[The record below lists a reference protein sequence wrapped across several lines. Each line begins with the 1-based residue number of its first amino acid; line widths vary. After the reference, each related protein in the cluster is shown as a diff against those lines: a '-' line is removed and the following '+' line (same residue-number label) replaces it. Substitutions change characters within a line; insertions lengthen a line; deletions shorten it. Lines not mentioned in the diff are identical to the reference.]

1 MKKKKENENERIM
14 DVNDFMD
21 VLELRSDLLYADEE
35 DLEKAF
41 SDDERFIQLI
51 KVVYNL
57 VDIDNCGFAILDN
70 EITKSIYKLINIR
83 RHEIKK
89 ISPETFNLINDI
101 INKLNEVYFK
111 PEEEKDILRM
121 NYLINQANIRK
132 IEFNNLGD
140 IIDSM
145 GIDGIVLDY
154 INGDEIEEDIPNEL
168 IVGSIV
174 YLNSSI
180 PGLFELDE
188 VKERIV
194 PLINKIDKSKTVSQ
208 KKVDNVKKKVLKI

>member
-1 MKKKKENENERIM
+1 MKKKKENEKIM

-41 SDDERFIQLI
+41 SDDEKFIELI

-57 VDIDNCGFAILDN
+57 VDIDNCGFATLDN

-83 RHEIKK
+83 RHEIKN
-89 ISPETFNLINDI
+89 ISPETFRLINDI

-111 PEEEKDILRM
+111 PEEEKDILRI

-132 IEFNNLGD
+132 ISFGNLGD

-145 GIDGIVLDY
+145 GVDGIVLDY
-154 INGDEIEEDIPNEL
+154 INGEDEIEEDIPNEL

-180 PGLFELDE
+180 PELFELDE
-188 VKERIV
+188 VKERIK
-194 PLINKIDKSKTVSQ
+194 PLIDKIDKSKTVSQ

>member
-1 MKKKKENENERIM
+1 MKKKNENEKIM

-21 VLELRSDLLYADEE
+21 VLELRSDLLYADED

-41 SDDERFIQLI
+41 SDDEKFIELM

-89 ISPETFNLINDI
+89 ISPETFHLINDI
-101 INKLNEVYFK
+101 INKLNEAYFK
-111 PEEEKDILRM
+111 PEEEKDILRI

-132 IEFNNLGD
+132 ISFGDLGD

-145 GIDGIVLDY
+145 GVDGIVLDY
-154 INGDEIEEDIPNEL
+154 INGEDEIEEDIPNEL

-180 PGLFELDE
+180 PELFELDE
-188 VKERIV
+188 VKERIK
-194 PLINKIDKSKTVSQ
+194 PLIDKIDKSKTVSQ

>member
-1 MKKKKENENERIM
+1 MKNKKEKEKIM
-14 DVNDFMD
+14 DINDFMD
-21 VLELRSDLLYADEE
+21 VLELRSDILYADED

-41 SDDERFIQLI
+41 SNDENFIKLM

-70 EITKSIYKLINIR
+70 EITKTIYKLINLR
-83 RHEIKK
+83 RHEIRKTH
-89 ISPETFNLINDI
+89 PETFRLINDI

-111 PEEEKDILRM
+111 TEKEKDRLRID
-121 NYLINQANIRK
+121 YLINQANIRK
-132 IEFNNLGD
+132 ISFDNLGT

-145 GIDGIVLDY
+145 GVDGIVLDY
-154 INGDEIEEDIPNEL
+154 INGDEIEEDIPYEL

-188 VKERIV
+188 VKERIE
-194 PLINKIDKSKTVSQ
+194 PLISEIEKSNSVSNRKIN
-208 KKVDNVKKKVLKI
+208 NVKKKVLKI